1 MSLILDAL
9 KKLDRE
15 KIERIEEKV
24 DVTAGILKAG
34 DSAQRR
40 SVLPLVSALAIT
52 ASLAA
57 VATYLI
63 FGASGPRTVDSRSA
77 APAAPVAQVQ
87 NQQAAVAPVPPATAA
102 AIDRPP
108 VSPGAP
114 PAAPPIEVSEA
125 MPPGKTKKV
134 AEPAAKGRASAGV
147 ESPRKAAAAPEGQ
160 SGPLPTLKISGIVW
174 QEMPSDRKAVI
185 NGRVAREGDTVEG
198 VKVLEIYP
206 TFVSVSFQG
215 KSFKVKMFD

>member
-34 DSAQRR
+34 DPAQRR

-63 FGASGPRTVDSRSA
+63 FGGSAPRTVDSRLTIPA
-77 APAAPVAQVQ
+77 APAAQVQ
-87 NQQAAVAPVPPATAA
+87 NQQAAVAPLPPAPAA
-102 AIDRPP
+102 VTDRQP

-114 PAAPPIEVSEA
+114 PSAPPIEVAEA

-134 AEPAAKGRASAGV
+134 AEPASKGRVSAGV
-147 ESPRKAAAAPEGQ
+147 ESPRKAAAPEGQ

-215 KSFKVKMFD
+215 RSFKVKMFD